1 MKNVKK
7 LLYRGVA
14 LMGAVVMFITTP
26 AFAAESH
33 HGKGN
38 GKHSNVSQDGISD
51 ADREY
56 WENVEW
62 ESFDIGAYEAEAN
75 ELEAMQEAEAGISLM
90 YLEGAAG
97 TWIQASDGRWWYKH
111 TDGSYTTSSW
121 EKINGKWYYF
131 DAAGWMYTGWLNDNG
146 TWYYL
151 DPVSGAMQTGWILVK
166 GRYYY
171 CNSSGAMQT
180 GWVYTNSKWYY
191 CDETNGDW
199 IDNTGTKMIQ
209 EAFKYVGG
217 KYVYGGNS
225 LTTGVDCSGYVQQI
239 SKIYGITTPRTS
251 SSQYASSAKVS
262 YSNLQP
268 GDLVFFSSSSDST
281 KVTHVAFYVGRI
293 NGQDDMIVHAA
304 NSNDGI
310 IISKMR
316 SNIVGYG
323 TYWR

>member
-7 LLYRGVA
+7 LLYKVVA
-14 LMGAVVMFITTP
+14 LMGAFVMFITTP

-33 HGKGN
+33 QEN
-38 GKHSNVSQDGISD
+38 LTDE
-51 ADREY
+51 DREY
-56 WENVEW
+56 WESVEW
-62 ESFDIGAYEAEAN
+62 ETFDISAYEDEVN
-75 ELEAMQEAEAGISLM
+75 ELEIMQETETGISLM
-90 YLEGAAG
+90 YLEGVEG

-121 EKINGKWYYF
+121 EKINGVWYYF
-131 DAAGWMYTGWLNDNG
+131 DASGWMYTGWLHDNG
-146 TWYYL
+146 HWYYL
-151 DPVSGAMQTGWILVK
+151 DSVSGAMQTGWIVVK
-166 GRYYY
+166 NCYYY
-171 CNSSGAMQT
+171 CDASGVMQT

-191 CDETNGDW
+191 CDERSGHW

-251 SSQYASSAKVS
+251 SSQYSSSKKVA
-262 YSNLQP
+262 YDDLQP
-268 GDLVFFSSSSDST
+268 GDLVFFSSSSSSS

-304 NSNDGI
+304 NSKAGI
-310 IISKMR
+310 ILSSMC
-316 SNIVGYG
+316 SNVVGCG